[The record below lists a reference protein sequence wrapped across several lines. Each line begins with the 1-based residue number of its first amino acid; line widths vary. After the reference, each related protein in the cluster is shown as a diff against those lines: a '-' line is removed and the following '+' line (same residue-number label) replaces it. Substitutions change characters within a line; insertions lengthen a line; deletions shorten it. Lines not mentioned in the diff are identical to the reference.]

1 VVLPQIDPTRVSA
14 PEDWHAFISDM
25 SGVTVRKDA
34 RIIVQY
40 IRSIYMR
47 SRFFLVLLVLRVNFG
62 ARPLSVCKNLTIQLR
77 NLWP

>member
-1 VVLPQIDPTRVSA
+1 VIGRSLQARDLCDLGLDGVVLPQVDPTRVSA

-40 IRSIYMR
+40 IYIYICVVRSSWFYWY
-47 SRFFLVLLVLRVNFG
+47 FG
-62 ARPLSVCKNLTIQLR
+62 
-77 NLWP
+77 